1 MGTKYTII
9 DSEIGKLLLAST
21 DIGIANIS
29 FINADP
35 KDKAAFDLEVASDL
49 AQLQRALKSEAFV
62 QDDSAFLEAAKE
74 IREYFAGKRKEF
86 SFKQDKT
93 LSNGFTRKVHDQ
105 IAKIPYG
112 QTATYSEIAALIGH
126 PGAARA
132 VGTACGRN
140 TLLFSVPCHRV
151 VATSGLG
158 GYAGRLDI
166 KAHLLQM
173 ESVATQ

>member
-21 DIGIANIS
+21 DKGVVNIS
-29 FINADP
+29 FINSDP
-35 KDKAAFDLEVASDL
+35 EDKNAFDLEVASGL
-49 AQLQRALKSEAFV
+49 AQLQRTLKAESFV
-62 QDDSAFLEAAKE
+62 EDDSAFTEVAKE
-74 IREYFAGKRKEF
+74 IHEYFAGTRKDF
-86 SFKQDKT
+86 SFKQDKA
-93 LSNGFTRKVHDQ
+93 LSRGFTRKVHDQ

-112 QTATYSEIAALIGH
+112 QTATYSEIAALVGH

-132 VGTACGRN
+132 VGTACGKN

-151 VATSGLG
+151 VATTGLG

-173 ESVATQ
+173 ESAATQ